1 VGVALPGIKIG
12 WESAGG
18 GCRISKVG
26 GVLRV
31 RGTLERIDPSCD
43 THERSTGFAYD
54 DARVLNRRND
64 YGER

>member
-1 VGVALPGIKIG
+1 MDVALPGIKIG

-43 THERSTGFAYD
+43 THEQSTGFTYD
-54 DARVLNRRND
+54 DARVLNRRGD